1 MPAVAP
7 GGSLGIYWRE
17 DPGART
23 EASCGD
29 KYLVTLVLRVLQLF
43 AFDEKFLFHG
53 ASLGRGVQ
61 TRHNRPK
68 YKHNNNNKKSQMVC
82 PSARELCSDTAQK
95 WQTCPHSAAELAQ
108 AFSSSIKTRGQGSRR
123 KQGLWQVDLV
133 QSQGNLEPKLASGS
147 PGLRS
152 CPVE

>member
-1 MPAVAP
+1 MRLQRGRRHLALYGSGGSVPAVAP

-23 EASCGD
+23 EAGCRD

-68 YKHNNNNKKSQMVC
+68 CKNNN
-82 PSARELCSDTAQK
+82 
-95 WQTCPHSAAELAQ
+95 
-108 AFSSSIKTRGQGSRR
+108 
-123 KQGLWQVDLV
+123 
-133 QSQGNLEPKLASGS
+133 
-147 PGLRS
+147 
-152 CPVE
+152 

>member
-23 EASCGD
+23 KAGCGD

-68 YKHNNNNKKSQMVC
+68 YKHNNFLKKSQIVC
-82 PSARELCSDTAQK
+82 PSAQELRSDI
-95 WQTCPHSAAELAQ
+95 AAEMAELP
-108 AFSSSIKTRGQGSRR
+108 AFCSRAGSSIF
-123 KQGLWQVDLV
+123 
-133 QSQGNLEPKLASGS
+133 
-147 PGLRS
+147 
-152 CPVE
+152 